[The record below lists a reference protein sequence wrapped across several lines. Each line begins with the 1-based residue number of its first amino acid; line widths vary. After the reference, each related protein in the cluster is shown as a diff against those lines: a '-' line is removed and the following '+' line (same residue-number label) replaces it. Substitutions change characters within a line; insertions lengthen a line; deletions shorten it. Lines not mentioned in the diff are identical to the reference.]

1 MTAQAGRQAGTRT
14 HGSAGRPPPPS
25 PTACPNALLCRAV
38 LWGTTHLGPQS
49 HLAALG
55 LNAGSAQPSSRGCA
69 EPSRAS
75 GCSSRS
81 GTWSG
86 GPERLSHPSRG
97 TICVVQRLIHSVVC
111 LGFVLIFFFPNHP
124 LQVLGEGSI
133 SFFFFPAHWP
143 IPKTNILE
151 QACGG
156 ESVLIKAEET

>member
-1 MTAQAGRQAGTRT
+1 MQAGRQAGTRT

-111 LGFVLIFFFPNHP
+111 LGFVLIFFFQTTHFKFWVKV
-124 LQVLGEGSI
+124 QFHF
-133 SFFFFPAHWP
+133 SFSQLVGPSL
-143 IPKTNILE
+143 KQTY
-151 QACGG
+151 
-156 ESVLIKAEET
+156 